1 MNRHQTETHMSK
13 FAVTI
18 TGDTFAELF
27 ASAAQ
32 IAAFGG
38 QTSVQIAV
46 TDTGGLTA
54 AVVPAPPTPT
64 TLAPMVSPINM
75 AVPTPPVTP
84 AVTDPDDQPNT
95 NPPEFDSAGIPWDER
110 IHAGTKGMN
119 QDGTWKRRRNTSDVT
134 WAHVN
139 AELAQKTAGTAPA
152 APPAIP
158 VPPQVPIPAGNV
170 DASPVPVPSPP
181 VIPAPPMAAPVAA
194 TIPVP
199 PAPAADPVP
208 PTPPAPVAA
217 APVTETAPP
226 VPQAAGMH
234 FGIFMPK
241 ISQAMK
247 AGKFGDADLKG
258 YLASWQLTDVGQLA
272 SDPVKAEQ
280 FYLWLKQS
288 NLVD

>member
-1 MNRHQTETHMSK
+1 MSK
-13 FAVTI
+13 FTMSFAADTLDELYASVAAYLDRPVIVSGPTTIETTNGYTI
-18 TGDTFAELF
+18 T
-27 ASAAQ
+27 
-32 IAAFGG
+32 
-38 QTSVQIAV
+38 
-46 TDTGGLTA
+46 
-54 AVVPAPPTPT
+54 
-64 TLAPMVSPINM
+64 PI
-75 AVPTPPVTP
+75 PTPPVTP
-84 AVTDPDDQPNT
+84 APPAPAATDEDGPVDASAPA
-95 NPPEFDSAGIPWDER
+95 FDRAGTPWDSR
-110 IHAGTKGMN
+110 IHSSSKAIN
-119 QDGTWKRRRNTSDVT
+119 EDGTWRKRRNLADITYTTVM
-134 WAHVN
+134 
-139 AELAQKTAGTAPA
+139 AEITQKTAGTAPA

-170 DASPVPVPSPP
+170 DASPIPVPPAAA
-181 VIPAPPMAAPVAA
+181 VPAPPMAAPAAA